1 MVFEKIDRSSWK
13 RNEYFE
19 NYFTNIPCTSV
30 LWCYMEFSED
40 NNILA

>member
-19 NYFTNIPCTSV
+19 NYFTKYTLHIQYDC
-30 LWCYMEFSED
+30 
-40 NNILA
+40 